1 MSISSIIMNRHH
13 NHSSDLLFRTL
24 CLLRKYTVGL
34 FENGPITHL
43 ASRGDW
49 QSWLNMTIVTWFTFK
64 VENDQTRHFHQKD
77 RNHFRK
83 SVFGL
88 HYPNLRSE
96 IRGRYTG
103 PSWTTRKFCES
114 ECWIRIHDPSYRTF
128 GHLLKFGPWS
138 EPIVDRPLLR
148 AILESSHVV
157 KWTCR
162 KSKHAYFSW
171 IIQNRHLKV
180 GSPSIWPT
188 MTHQI
193 FTSHYHRD
201 RSKTIKSSNQLS
213 NANTCKIMCI
223 QKTDDLK

>member
-1 MSISSIIMNRHH
+1 MIRLVIFISIKKIEII
-13 NHSSDLLFRTL
+13 L
-24 CLLRKYTVGL
+24 
-34 FENGPITHL
+34 E
-43 ASRGDW
+43 
-49 QSWLNMTIVTWFTFK
+49 
-64 VENDQTRHFHQKD
+64 
-77 RNHFRK
+77 NHFLDFTLRMCDQK
-83 SVFGL
+83 SVDGTWARGA
-88 HYPNLRSE
+88 PLRNSE
-96 IRGRYTG
+96 SKR
-103 PSWTTRKFCES
+103 
-114 ECWIRIHDPSYRTF
+114 WIRIRDSSFRTF
-128 GHLLKFGPWS
+128 GDLPKLGPWS
-138 EPIVDRPLLR
+138 ELIVDRPLLR

-201 RSKTIKSSNQLS
+201 RSKNNKSFNQLS

-223 QKTDDLK
+223 QKTDDFK